1 VKPAPF
7 RYIAAETVDEAVA
20 ALGEHGDEAKIL
32 AGGQSLVPL
41 MNLRLAAPA
50 VLVDVNRVEGLA
62 GIAVNGSLE
71 IGAVTR
77 QAAVERSAE
86 ARAAAPLVAEALRH
100 VAHPPI
106 RSRGTIGGT
115 VAHADPAAEIPAVLL
130 ALGGEVVARS
140 PRGERTIP
148 ADDLFQGYF
157 TTALEAD
164 ELLTAVRFPAQRPG
178 TRTAIQEVARKQAD
192 FALAGVAVASTV
204 GDDGICESARIVLFG
219 VADRPVRAADAEAAV
234 ASRRLADESV
244 VVEAARAAT
253 ESIDPRGD
261 AHASADYRRDVAGVL
276 VRRALTI
283 AAGGEAGGG
292 GQR

>member
-7 RYIAAETVDEAVA
+7 RYVAPETVDEAVA
-20 ALGEHGDEAKIL
+20 ALTEHGDEAKIL

-62 GIAVNGSLE
+62 GVAANGNLE

-77 QAAVERSAE
+77 QAAVERSAQ
-86 ARAAAPLVAEALRH
+86 ARAAAPLVVEALRH

-140 PRGERTIP
+140 PRGERTIA

-178 TRTAIQEVARKQAD
+178 VRTAIQEVARKQAD
-192 FALAGVAVASTV
+192 FALAGVAVAATL
-204 GDDGICESARIVLFG
+204 GEGGICESARIVLFG
-219 VADRPVRAADAEAAV
+219 VADRPVRAVEAEAAV
-234 ASRRLADESV
+234 ASQRLDDESV
-244 VVEAARAAT
+244 VADAARAAT

-261 AHASADYRRDVAGVL
+261 AHASADYRKDVAGVL
-276 VRRALTI
+276 VRRALTS
-283 AAGGEAGGG
+283 AAGGGEDV
-292 GQR
+292 